1 VKRRAL
7 LLGALLMPTAARART
22 TKQATKKPAA
32 SAPAPAP
39 APSRAPVGPPP
50 LKEAKTQLIAFNASA
65 FPYRGIVPETNKPFL
80 DKREGKRLGHT
91 NLHGDVC
98 WEDTTYSDRRSLL
111 YLPQGYNPQQPG
123 LIVLFLHGQG
133 ATLERDVVQRQAVP
147 RQIAESGKNVALVA
161 PQLAV
166 DAADSS
172 AGNFWRPGHFATY
185 IDEAAERLMR
195 LYGDKRAGPHFNA
208 SPVVIVSYSGGYLST
223 AFALQRGG
231 AVYRVKGVILMDSLY
246 GDEDK
251 FAAWIAARRQTGFL
265 LSAFTESTR
274 EENST
279 LQALLAKRRVPYLSS
294 LPPRLD
300 PGTMAFVPCGGLD
313 MHGDFVTRA
322 WTNDPLKQALQMIPG
337 YEPTPP
343 PPPVKAKPAPPAA
356 DRAKK
361 KT

>member
-1 VKRRAL
+1 VKRRSLL
-7 LLGALLMPTAARART
+7 LLGALLMPTTARART

-32 SAPAPAP
+32 PAAPRAPAPA
-39 APSRAPVGPPP
+39 ALAP
-50 LKEAKTQLIAFNASA
+50 LKEAKTELIAFNASA
-65 FPYRGIVPETNKPFL
+65 FPYRGTVPGSNKPFL

-91 NLHGDVC
+91 TLRGDVC

-111 YLPQGYNPQQPG
+111 YLPPGYNPQQPG

-133 ATLERDVVQRQAVP
+133 AMLERDVVQRQAVP
-147 RQIAESGKNVALVA
+147 RQIAESGKNIALVA

-251 FAAWIAARRQTGFL
+251 FAAWVAARRQTGFL

-279 LQALLAKRRVPYLSS
+279 LQGLLAKRRVPYLSS
-294 LPPRLD
+294 LPPKLD

-322 WTNDPLKQALQMIPG
+322 WTNDPLKQALAMIPG

-343 PPPVKAKPAPPAA
+343 PKPAPPAA

>member
-1 VKRRAL
+1 MKRRSLL
-7 LLGALLMPTAARART
+7 LLGALLMPTTARAR
-22 TKQATKKPAA
+22 TKQATKKPAPVA
-32 SAPAPAP
+32 PRAPAPA
-39 APSRAPVGPPP
+39 ALAP

-65 FPYRGIVPETNKPFL
+65 FPYRGIVPDTNKPFL
-80 DKREGKRLGHT
+80 DKRDGKRLGHT

-133 ATLERDVVQRQAVP
+133 ATLERDVMQRQAVP

-251 FAAWIAARRQTGFL
+251 FAGWVAARRQMGFL

-279 LQALLAKRRVPYLSS
+279 LQALLAKRRIPYVSS
-294 LPPRLD
+294 LPPKLN
-300 PGTMAFVPCGGLD
+300 PGTMAFVPCGGLE
-313 MHGDFVTRA
+313 MHGDFVTHA
-322 WTNDPLKQALQMIPG
+322 WANDPLKQALAMIPG
-337 YEPTPP
+337 YEPVPP
-343 PPPVKAKPAPPAA
+343 PPPPKSTPAPAKPAPSAA